1 MNNQTQRALERLK
14 REITSIV
21 IEMVPE
27 EGSELLSEL
36 ADWAYYHQEQLSI
49 SDDFFRPYSDESQSV

>member
-14 REITSIV
+14 REITDVV

-36 ADWAYYHQEQLSI
+36 ADWAYYQQEQLAINDSYE
-49 SDDFFRPYSDESQSV
+49 SPYRDEAESL

>member
-1 MNNQTQRALERLK
+1 MNNQTQRALDRLK
-14 REITSIV
+14 REITDVV

-36 ADWAYYHQEQLSI
+36 ADWAYYQQEQLAVCDGES
-49 SDDFFRPYSDESQSV
+49 PYRDAASSL